1 MSGRGCLRRASS
13 SRRSRYNSSL
23 KIWKYHSDYGAIF
36 IFGAQASDVFG
47 DPDEIDASINI
58 SEQRK
63 KKLKS
68 EVGNETDDLHRL
80 RRYCDERLESNKRSV
95 GIPLKSG
102 LLS

>member
-1 MSGRGCLRRASS
+1 M
-13 SRRSRYNSSL
+13 
-23 KIWKYHSDYGAIF
+23 
-36 IFGAQASDVFG
+36 FG

-95 GIPLKSG
+95 GIHP
-102 LLS
+102 